1 MGNFKKLPTGL
12 HVYSYKGVDGVVRF
26 RVLTQKQF
34 NDTYTMNV
42 WWSKTKEILSKINIK
57 TQS

>member
-1 MGNFKKLPTGL
+1 MRSFIKLDTGI

-26 RVLTQKQF
+26 KVLTQKQF
-34 NDTYTMNV
+34 NETYKMNV
-42 WWSKTKEILSKINIK
+42 WWTKVKCSLSSLQIK